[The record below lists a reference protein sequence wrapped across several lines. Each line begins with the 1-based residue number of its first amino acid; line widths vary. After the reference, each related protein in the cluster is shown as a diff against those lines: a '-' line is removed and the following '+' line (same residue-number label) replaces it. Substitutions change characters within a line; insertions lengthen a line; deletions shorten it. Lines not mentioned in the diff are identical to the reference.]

1 MAFSLSQLERSI
13 AECMIAEQFR
23 LRRRA
28 RTLVRQGADE
38 GAWNRLVGDIDVSKK
53 RRLMRHAQLPQVN
66 FDLTLPVAERQQEI
80 SEAIAKHPVVIICG
94 ETGSGKTTQ
103 IPKICLAMG
112 RGVAGMIGHTQ
123 PRRLAARSVAA
134 RIAEEL
140 KEPLG
145 GAVGY
150 KVRFKDQVSSAS
162 YIKVMT
168 DGILLAET
176 QSDRFLEQYD
186 TLIIDEAHERSLNI
200 DFLLG
205 YLKQLLRKRKDLK
218 VIITSA
224 TIDPAR
230 FSKHFDNA
238 PIISVSGRTYPVEI
252 RYRPL
257 LSDDEEKRDQSIQQ
271 AIVSAVDE
279 LSAIGQGGQGDILI
293 FLSGERDIR
302 ETAEALRKHS
312 LPHTEVVPLYARLSA
327 REQSKIFQPHIGR
340 RIILATNVAET
351 SLTVPGIKFVI
362 DPGYARISRY
372 SYRSKVQRLPIEK
385 ISQASANQRSGRCGR
400 VSAGVCIRLYDEQD
414 YQLRPAFTEPEIQRT
429 NLASVILQMKA
440 LGFGDVE
447 RFPFVDLPDTRLI
460 RDGYQTLLE
469 LGAVK
474 EGGDLTTVG
483 KQLAKL
489 PIDPRIARMV
499 LAAKDEG
506 CVEEVLIIAAALSI
520 QDPRERPMDAT
531 QKADERHKKYR
542 DKQSDFMGYIKL
554 WRDYREQ
561 SHHLSQS
568 KLRKYCRENYLS
580 YVRLRDWRDVH
591 SQLCEVSAQLGIHSS
606 EQSASAEQVHRAL
619 LPGLI
624 SHVGNKTVEGDYLG
638 TRGGRFFIFPGSAL
652 FKKAPK
658 WVMAAEVVE
667 TSKRYARIVA
677 GIEAE
682 WIELAAKELVK
693 SHYFDPHWEKKR
705 AAVIAYERVT
715 LYGLPVVA
723 KRKVNYGPID
733 PIVSRELFIRRAL
746 VEGDYETRLDFFHHN
761 RQLVDEVER
770 LEHKSRR
777 QDILADEEVIFEFY
791 ARHIPEHINSG
802 RAFERWYR
810 NQSEVQQQRLFLT
823 KRDLMRREASDV
835 GERQFPD
842 SLLVQGVPLALSYHF
857 EPGHPADGV
866 SVTIP
871 LPMLNQLT
879 PVRFDW
885 LVPGLLR
892 EKIIMLLKGLPKA
905 IRRNFVPVPNY
916 ADICLDALHPESG
929 VPLIDAMSEHLFKI
943 TGIEIPRDAWCL
955 GDLPDH
961 LLMRYCVVDARGKQ
975 TAEGRDLLMLQS
987 QQGQHAENSF
997 SQVEDDFGK
1006 EGMTQWDVGRLPEH
1020 VEITRHG
1027 VSFLAYPAL
1036 VDDGETVS
1044 LRLMDS
1050 PLKAERVMVGGL
1062 QRLFMLQLTRQI
1074 KFLEKNLPHAREMC
1088 LYYAKMGGCDALK
1101 KDIIS
1106 AVVHHLFIAEQGP
1119 VRDESEFSARLS
1131 RQRGELGVTANAMCD
1146 TLMKTLERHHSLLK
1160 RLKGNVSPFALK
1172 ASADIHAQ
1180 LGHLV
1185 YPGFITHT
1193 PFAILKHYPRY
1204 LAAIEKRLEKLAI
1217 NPSKDAQLSGQLKK
1231 CWEQYQLR
1239 EEKNQLEYR
1248 LDPELEAY
1256 RWMMEELRVSLFAQE
1271 LRTAYPVSFQRL
1283 EKQWK
1288 RVKK

>member
-1 MAFSLSQLERSI
+1 MAFSPSQLERSI
-13 AECMIAEQFR
+13 TACMIAEQFR
-23 LRRRA
+23 LRKRVQA
-28 RTLVRQGADE
+28 LVKQGADDK
-38 GAWNRLVGDIDVSKK
+38 AWSRLACEIDASKQ
-53 RRLMRHAQLPQVN
+53 RRQARCAELPQVS
-66 FDLTLPVAERQQEI
+66 FDLTLPVSERQQEI
-80 SEAIAKHPVVIICG
+80 SEAIAKHPVVIVCG

-150 KVRFKDQVSSAS
+150 KVRFKDQVSQAS

-271 AIVSAVDE
+271 AIVTAVEE
-279 LSAIGQGGQGDILI
+279 LSAIGQGDILI

-302 ETAEALRKHS
+302 ETAEVLRKHS
-312 LPHTEVVPLYARLSA
+312 LPHTEIVPLYARLSA

-400 VSAGVCIRLYDEQD
+400 VSAGVCIRLYDEED
-414 YQLRPAFTEPEIQRT
+414 YQLRPEFTEPEIQRT

-447 RFPFVDLPDTRLI
+447 RFPFVDLPDARLI

-474 EGGDLTTVG
+474 EGGHLTAVG
-483 KQLAKL
+483 KQLARL

-499 LAAKDEG
+499 LAAKDER

-520 QDPRERPMDAT
+520 QDPRERPMDAA

-542 DKQSDFMGYIKL
+542 DKQSDFISYIKL

-591 SQLCEVSAQLGIHSS
+591 SQLCEVSAQLGISPN
-606 EQSASAEQVHRAL
+606 ERSASVEQIHRAL
-619 LPGLI
+619 LSGLI

-638 TRGGRFFIFPGSAL
+638 TRGGKFLIFPGSAL

-658 WVMAAEVVE
+658 WVMAAEIVE

-682 WIELAAKELVK
+682 WIETAAKGLLK
-693 SHYFDPHWEKKR
+693 RHYFDPHWEKKR
-705 AAVIAYERVT
+705 AAVAAYERVT
-715 LYGLPVVA
+715 LYGLTVVT

-733 PIVSRELFIRRAL
+733 PVVSRELFIRRAL
-746 VEGDYETRLDFFHHN
+746 VEGDYESKLDFFRHN
-761 RQLVDEVER
+761 RQLVDEIER

-777 QDILADEEVIFEFY
+777 QDILADEDIIFEFY
-791 ARHIPEHINSG
+791 ARYIPEHINNG
-802 RAFERWYR
+802 RSFERWYR
-810 NQSEVQQQRLFLT
+810 DQDEAQRRQFFLS
-823 KRDLMRREASDV
+823 KQDLMRREAADV
-835 GERQFPD
+835 GETQFPD
-842 SLLVQGVPLALSYHF
+842 SLVVQGVPLALSYHF
-857 EPGHPADGV
+857 EPGHPDDGV
-866 SVTIP
+866 SVTVP

-879 PVRFDW
+879 PDRFDW

-892 EKIIMLLKGLPKA
+892 EKIMTLLKGLPKN

-916 ADICLDALHPESG
+916 TDVCLEALHPESG
-929 VPLIDAMSEHLFKI
+929 VSLIDAMTNHLFKI
-943 TGIEIPRDAWCL
+943 TGIAVPRDAWCL
-955 GDLPDH
+955 DDLPDH
-961 LLMRYCVVDARGKQ
+961 LLMRYCVVDAQGRQ
-975 TAEGRDLLMLQS
+975 TAEGRNLLALQG
-987 QQGQHAENSF
+987 QQGQHAESSF
-997 SQVEDDFGK
+997 SQIDDDFGK
-1006 EGMTQWDVGRLPEH
+1006 EGITQWDIGSLPEH

-1036 VDDGETVS
+1036 VDEGETVS
-1044 LRLMDS
+1044 LRLIDS
-1050 PLKAERVMVGGL
+1050 PLKAERVMRGGL

-1074 KFLEKNLPHAREMC
+1074 KYLEKNLPHAQKMC

-1101 KDIIS
+1101 KEIIS
-1106 AVVHHLFIAEQGP
+1106 AVVNHLFIAEQGL

-1131 RQRGELGVTANAMCD
+1131 RQRGELGATANAMCD
-1146 TLMKTLERHHSLLK
+1146 TLMETLERHHNLSK
-1160 RLKGNVSPFALK
+1160 RLKSNVSPFALK

-1185 YPGFITHT
+1185 YPGFITNT
-1193 PFAILKHYPRY
+1193 PFAILKHFPRY
-1204 LAAIEKRLEKLAI
+1204 LAAIEKRLEKLTAHL
-1217 NPSKDAQLSGQLKK
+1217 NKDAQLSGQLKK
-1231 CWEQYQLR
+1231 CWEQYQLHA
-1239 EEKNQLEYR
+1239 EKNQREHR
-1248 LDPELEAY
+1248 RDPELEAY
-1256 RWMMEELRVSLFAQE
+1256 RWMIEELRVSLFAQE

-1288 RVKK
+1288 KVKK